1 MLKSTLSRRAITKP
15 IVGTIAKI
23 EDAELLRLG
32 AEVVSAYEAF
42 DALFDAVDAQVTSEW
57 QKREDEANYKLN
69 RAIVA
74 LCQVQARN
82 FRDLVTKARIAE
94 IDSEVVGRDVA
105 QSVIRDL
112 LALAA
117 VDGDAVS

>member
-42 DALFDAVDAQVTSEW
+42 DALFDAVDAQVTNEW